1 LIETGPVAGS
11 NPALGTTS
19 QVHILQPTYLA
30 GLKFEAEDSFLHHKS
45 VMPGVPGLVEPFSG
59 EEDESLLRMAN
70 EYAKELGFKDTQIK
84 RGLWAWTVAS
94 DQCWL
99 SRESMI
105 CPLGMREVLTLE
117 EWKPIIVA
125 AIFYYRKTN
134 ERGMITS
141 GFRTM
146 IPYVFLPMIPFLVP
160 ILFFVN
166 TNPLLAIALVVA
178 YTPVYAVVAKYG
190 FTRYSPLLR
199 TAMLEADAEAKAFLG
214 NNSLLEIL
222 KRIDRFGLDD
232 VEKLKTQKVS
242 SSRKIQR
249 PSITRRI
256 ESLSASNL
264 APVRPEQ

>member
-1 LIETGPVAGS
+1 
-11 NPALGTTS
+11 
-19 QVHILQPTYLA
+19 
-30 GLKFEAEDSFLHHKS
+30 
-45 VMPGVPGLVEPFSG
+45 MPGVPGLVEPYYG